1 MNPYKT
7 GPRQALYFCF
17 RIWVRVRI
25 LALAHQ
31 LQMLGWGVVRMV
43 IGREVLSP
51 LPLCPPHFLHGPT
64 TPGVKA
70 AISGEKPATDGL
82 IYRIANLFVYSRQY
96 RNTRTYKHSLSCVWT
111 SYFIFQAVHD
121 INPFSHALTANR
133 RKFIDQIKSFQL
145 LEKDSVKAVSHG
157 IHKTS
162 FAVSV
167 NCVFPNTHNS
177 GILILVLY
185 RYEI

>member
-1 MNPYKT
+1 VIKHSESATAAKLPPLGLLQVAHIRPSGQFRFRINSVGMNPYKT

-96 RNTRTYKHSLSCVWT
+96 RNTRTYKHSLSCV
-111 SYFIFQAVHD
+111 
-121 INPFSHALTANR
+121 
-133 RKFIDQIKSFQL
+133 
-145 LEKDSVKAVSHG
+145 
-157 IHKTS
+157 
-162 FAVSV
+162 
-167 NCVFPNTHNS
+167 
-177 GILILVLY
+177 
-185 RYEI
+185 